1 MKNRILALAE
11 NPLLQMLMISVF
23 SYTAFTAVIIA
34 VMQTPPEAIL
44 NSGLQEILLVFEG
57 YADTPSD
64 LSELYHYAMLE

>member
-1 MKNRILALAE
+1 MKNYIQVLAQ
-11 NPLLQMLMISVF
+11 NPLLQMLMIGVF

-57 YADTPSD
+57 FPDSPA
-64 LSELYHYAMLE
+64 

>member
-1 MKNRILALAE
+1 MKDYILTLAQ
-11 NPLLQMLMISVF
+11 NPLLQMLMMSVF

-57 YADTPSD
+57 FPDTP
-64 LSELYHYAMLE
+64 A

>member
-1 MKNRILALAE
+1 MKDYVLTLAQ
-11 NPLLQMLMISVF
+11 NPLLQMLMMSVF

-57 YADTPSD
+57 FPDSPA
-64 LSELYHYAMLE
+64 